1 MAKVSMYD
9 IKQCVRDDC
18 KDVSVW
24 QNLITTPNAS
34 ELWEQAEQLIKE
46 EDYLEFDDHPLS
58 TIKDLMDPERPAPWD
73 HLNNSDNDDD
83 LDVEIEEYV
92 EK

>member
-1 MAKVSMYD
+1 MLSKIKRKFIYNID
-9 IKQCVRDDC
+9 ILREI
-18 KDVSVW
+18 KDYFNKN
-24 QNLITTPNAS
+24 Q
-34 ELWEQAEQLIKE
+34 E